1 MSLLSRVPVVRWFS
15 NPWPSVCVEFASR
28 RVTVVAVSRR
38 GHPAIVTGHTSE
50 PLPEG
55 ALVPALNATNVHDRA
70 AVTAALHRAFERLGL
85 RPRRVGIVL
94 PDTVA
99 KVSLIHFDKL
109 PSRAADLEHLIEWQV
124 RKAAPFHL
132 EDAQL
137 AHAPGAKIGEEGR
150 EFVVTLARRDVIEE
164 YERACTD
171 VGAHAGLVD
180 LVTFNL
186 VNAVLA
192 SSRGPT
198 TGDWLL
204 VHWTTDYSTLA
215 LVRGAD
221 LISFRTR
228 PNEGEEGLAEM
239 VHQTA
244 MYHEDRLGGGGIP
257 RVILAG
263 AAAAGAERAE
273 HMRRS
278 VQERIG
284 VPVESIDPRGA
295 ATLHDR
301 ISVSQELLDALASPL
316 GLLLRTRAA

>member
-1 MSLLSRVPVVRWFS
+1 MSPLSRVPVVRWFTS
-15 NPWPSVCVEFASR
+15 SWPSVCVEFAAR

-38 GHPAIVTGHTSE
+38 GQPAIVTGHASE

-70 AVTAALHRAFERLGL
+70 AVTAALRRALERLGL

-99 KVSLIHFDKL
+99 KVSLIRFERV
-109 PSRAADLEHLIEWQV
+109 PSRAPDLEHLIEWQV
-124 RKAAPFHL
+124 RKAAPFRL

-137 AHAPGAKIGEEGR
+137 AHTPGAKIGEDGR
-150 EFVVTLARRDVIEE
+150 EFVVTVARRDIIEE
-164 YERACTD
+164 YERACAD

-180 LVTFNL
+180 LATFNL

-192 SSRGPT
+192 SSGGPIA
-198 TGDWLL
+198 GDWLL
-204 VHWTTDYSTLA
+204 VHWTADYSTLA

-221 LISFRTR
+221 LISFRSR
-228 PNEGEEGLAEM
+228 PNEGEEGLADL

-263 AAAAGAERAE
+263 AASAGAERAE
-273 HMRRS
+273 HLRWS
-278 VQERIG
+278 VQERMG

-295 ATLHDR
+295 ATLRDR
-301 ISVSQELLDALASPL
+301 ISASQELLDALASPL

>member
-1 MSLLSRVPVVRWFS
+1 MSRLSRLPVVRWFAS
-15 NPWPSVCVEFASR
+15 PWPSVCVEFASR

-38 GHPAIVTGHTSE
+38 GQPAVVTSYASE

-70 AVTAALHRAFERLGL
+70 AVAAALRRALDRAGVQ
-85 RPRRVGIVL
+85 PRRVGVIL

-99 KVSLIHFDKL
+99 KVSLIRFDKV
-109 PSRAADLEHLIEWQV
+109 PSRAADLDHLIEWQV
-124 RKAAPFHL
+124 RKAAPFRL

-137 AHAPGAKIGEEGR
+137 VHTPGAAIGEDGR
-150 EFVVTLARRDVIEE
+150 EFVVTLARRDVVEE
-164 YERACTD
+164 YERACAD

-180 LVTFNL
+180 LATFNL
-186 VNAVLA
+186 VNAVLV
-192 SSRGPT
+192 SSRGGIA
-198 TGDWLL
+198 GDWLL
-204 VHWTTDYSTLA
+204 VHWTPEYSTLA

-221 LISFRTR
+221 LIVFRSR
-228 PNEGEEGLAEM
+228 PNEGEEGLADL

-273 HMRRS
+273 HMRQS
-278 VQERIG
+278 VQARIG
-284 VPVESIDPRGA
+284 APIESIDPRGA
-295 ATLHDR
+295 ATLRDR
-301 ISVSQELLDALASPL
+301 ISASQELLDTLAPPL
-316 GLLLRTRAA
+316 GLLLRTGAA